1 MAKTKKFKR
10 KKAKNKQKRAINTSR
25 KKKQETIQ
33 DNLRKVASPIIKPIF
48 AMPRKAGKMRL
59 F

>member
-1 MAKTKKFKR
+1 MAKKKFKR
-10 KKAKNKQKRAINTSR
+10 KKAKNKQKRAINTSK

-33 DNLRKVASPIIKPIF
+33 ENLRRVARPIIKPKF
-48 AMPRKAGKMRL
+48 AMRRGKMKL

>member
-1 MAKTKKFKR
+1 MAKTKRLKK
-10 KKAKNKQKRAINTSR
+10 KKAKNRQKRANTSR

-33 DNLRKVASPIIKPIF
+33 DNLRKVASPIIKPMF
-48 AMPRKAGKMRL
+48 AMPRKAGRMKL